1 MSTTKAQA
9 EVWDEDEV
17 NPVGDRWDTVEGL
30 SEGAYINITQM
41 IHYDCIKY
49 YHFISVNGVVKYINQ
64 FRK

>member
-30 SEGAYINITQM
+30 SEGAYINITYIM
-41 IHYDCIKY
+41 TALNTT
-49 YHFISVNGVVKYINQ
+49 ISYLLMGL
-64 FRK
+64 